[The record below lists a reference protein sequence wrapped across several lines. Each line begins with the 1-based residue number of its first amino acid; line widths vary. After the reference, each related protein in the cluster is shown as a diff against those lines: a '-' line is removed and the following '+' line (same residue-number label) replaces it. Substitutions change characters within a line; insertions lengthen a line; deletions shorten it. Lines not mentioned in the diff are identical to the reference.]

1 MKSILIVGLGRFGT
15 HLAEQ
20 LNRRGHQVMGIDKN
34 ESRVNETMRYLT
46 DAQIGDSTNDDFL
59 AALDVSSFD
68 VCFVTIGKN
77 FQSSLETTS
86 MLKELGAQFV
96 VSRASCDAQEKFLLR
111 NGADEVLYPEKQL
124 AKWSAIKYGS
134 KNLLDY
140 IVVNEETA
148 IFEVPVPMLWIGH
161 SIGHI
166 DVRKKHSINIIAIKQ
181 NGKLSGP
188 VMPDTVL
195 SKDMTLLVMGDYK
208 SVSKCFHL

>member
-1 MKSILIVGLGRFGT
+1 MKSILVVGLGRFGT
-15 HLAEQ
+15 HLAAQ

-34 ESRVNETMRYLT
+34 EDRVNETMRYLT
-46 DAQIGDSTNDDFL
+46 DAQIGDSTNEDLL
-59 AALDVSSFD
+59 AALEVSSFD

-86 MLKELGAQFV
+86 MLKELGAPFV

-140 IVVNEETA
+140 IVVDEDTA
-148 IFEVPVPMLWIGH
+148 IFEVAVPMLWIGH
-161 SIGHI
+161 SVGKI

-181 NGKLSGP
+181 NGKLSDP

>member
-1 MKSILIVGLGRFGT
+1 MKSILVVGLGRFGT
-15 HLAEQ
+15 HLAAQ

-34 ESRVNETMRYLT
+34 EDRVNETMRYLT
-46 DAQIGDSTNDDFL
+46 DAQIGDSTNEDLL
-59 AALDVSSFD
+59 AALEVSSFD

-86 MLKELGAQFV
+86 MLKELGAPFV

-140 IVVNEETA
+140 IVVDEDTA
-148 IFEVPVPMLWIGH
+148 IFEVAVPLLWIGH
-161 SIGHI
+161 SVGKI

>member
-1 MKSILIVGLGRFGT
+1 MKSILVVGLGRFGT
-15 HLAEQ
+15 HLAAQ

-34 ESRVNETMRYLT
+34 EDRVNETMRYLT
-46 DAQIGDSTNDDFL
+46 DAQIGDSTNEDLL
-59 AALDVSSFD
+59 AALEVSSFD

-86 MLKELGAQFV
+86 MLKELGAPFV
-96 VSRASCDAQEKFLLR
+96 VSRASCDAQEKCLLR

-140 IVVNEETA
+140 IVVDEDTA
-148 IFEVPVPMLWIGH
+148 IFEVAVPMRWIGH
-161 SIGHI
+161 SVGKI

>member
-1 MKSILIVGLGRFGT
+1 MKSILVVGLGRFGT

-34 ESRVNETMRYLT
+34 EDRVNETMRYLT
-46 DAQIGDSTNDDFL
+46 DAQIGDSTNEDLL
-59 AALDVSSFD
+59 AALEVSSFD

-86 MLKELGAQFV
+86 MLKELGAPFV
-96 VSRASCDAQEKFLLR
+96 VSRASCDTQEKFLLR

-140 IVVNEETA
+140 IVVDEDTA
-148 IFEVPVPMLWIGH
+148 IFEVAVPMLWIGH
-161 SIGHI
+161 SVGKI